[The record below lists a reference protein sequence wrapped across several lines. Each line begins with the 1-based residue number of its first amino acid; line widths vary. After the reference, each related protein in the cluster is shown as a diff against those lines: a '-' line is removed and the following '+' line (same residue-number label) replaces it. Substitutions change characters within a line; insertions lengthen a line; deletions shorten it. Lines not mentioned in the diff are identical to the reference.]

1 MAEKAYVA
9 DYGPT
14 ASCTMRLC
22 EPLQKRGKPY
32 VVCGD
37 SWFTSVKTVEALT
50 NMGLFYSGVLKGA
63 TYGTPSSWLKKHAFD
78 AASERGGIRMMKL
91 QVKRGDDDEFIYIIY
106 WNEPGPRRRDWKK
119 KGKNKGVPMRKMFL
133 VNWGTTFLSEAERC
147 CIKKRIRVKL
157 GVVEDYEF
165 PVPWNAMIKE
175 YFEGSPMIDIANHRR
190 WSPLPPRP
198 AGGWHWRLCEP

>member
-50 NMGLFYSGVLKGA
+50 NMGLFYSGVL
-63 TYGTPSSWLKKHAFD
+63 
-78 AASERGGIRMMKL
+78 
-91 QVKRGDDDEFIYIIY
+91 
-106 WNEPGPRRRDWKK
+106 
-119 KGKNKGVPMRKMFL
+119 
-133 VNWGTTFLSEAERC
+133 
-147 CIKKRIRVKL
+147 
-157 GVVEDYEF
+157 
-165 PVPWNAMIKE
+165 
-175 YFEGSPMIDIANHRR
+175 NHRR